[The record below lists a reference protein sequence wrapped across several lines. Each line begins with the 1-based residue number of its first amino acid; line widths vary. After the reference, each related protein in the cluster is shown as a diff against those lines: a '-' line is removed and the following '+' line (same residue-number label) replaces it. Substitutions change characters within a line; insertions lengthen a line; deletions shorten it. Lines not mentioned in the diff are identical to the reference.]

1 MLLCVTLA
9 STVVRCRFSAAA
21 WALAPN
27 AQILDPEQQLQVAGK
42 QFLVILMLESPLLEA
57 VAAARHGK
65 GRAAEDSAAGSDLDR
80 ALLMASTESSL
91 LAFEQARQQFRR
103 ERRLHLAAA
112 DVCSWGMLS
121 GKAGMQ
127 WQTLYDAAVKQTDFH
142 CPVLIWHPKRHKV
155 QVLSCLNAN
164 VFASSLE
171 RILDGDCSW
180 TAQSFPA
187 SSTTSSNP

>member
-1 MLLCVTLA
+1 MLLCITLA
-9 STVVRCRFSAAA
+9 SIVVRCRFSAAV
-21 WALAPN
+21 WALAAD
-27 AQILDPEQQLQVAGK
+27 AQILDPEQQLQGAGK
-42 QFLVILMLESPLLEA
+42 QYLVVLMLESPLLEA

-65 GRAAEDSAAGSDLDR
+65 GRTAEDSAAGSDLDR

-103 ERRLHLAAA
+103 ERRLYLAAA

-121 GKAGMQ
+121 GTVGMQ

-142 CPVLIWHPKRHKV
+142 CPVLVWHPKRHKV
-155 QVLSCLNAN
+155 QVLSCLNVS

-180 TAQSFPA
+180 TDQHFPG
-187 SSTTSSNP
+187 SNQP